1 MIGSVTKAVG
11 NWIEEFTRETLEDFE
26 QLDFTNFTY
35 PPFNVSL
42 DVEVDSNPNVTLH
55 FGFEELEIF
64 LQVRTMLATGSSFV
78 VPLYDSSKVLGVLG
92 VVEIGLGVFFTVD
105 LILDVDRPLDMTS
118 GVHLKLDDTLSITI
132 DLFGKKPSEI
142 DV

>member
-1 MIGSVTKAVG
+1 MIEHVTEAVW
-11 NWIEEFTRETLEDFE
+11 NWTKEFTHETFQDLEQFDFS
-26 QLDFTNFTY
+26 NFTY

-42 DVEVDSNPNVTLH
+42 DLEVDSNPNVTLH

-64 LQVRTMLATGSSFV
+64 LQVRTTFATGSSFF

-92 VVEIGLGVFFTVD
+92 VVEIGLGIFFTVD
-105 LILDVDRPLDMTS
+105 LILDIDRPLDMTS

-132 DLFGKKPSEI
+132 DLFGDKPLEI